1 MLMTELAIAPALIRH
16 RRYLPKP
23 HQFEAKLN
31 YLWFDPDQIHVFTEQ
46 SYLWSSHRWN
56 LLKLDTNDF
65 LIEESGT
72 IRQKIKKILLKQ
84 ANSVLALNTQIR
96 VLALP
101 RTLGYRFNSVVFFF
115 IFDLSEKLLFILSEI
130 TNTPWDE
137 RKVYVH
143 DCRNKAVQ
151 HAQYNGYKFEFKKS
165 FHVSPFMPMDMNYI
179 WSFNFS
185 EQQNVIYMQ
194 LFQQNVLQFDAT
206 MRFSLRPITVSS
218 QQHRYA
224 IDSVFEPFKMM
235 TGIYLNA
242 FRLWRKKVPFY
253 RHPNKQ
259 KGKTMR

>member
-56 LLKLDTNDF
+56 LLKLDPNDF

-206 MRFSLRPITVSS
+206 MRFSLTPITVSS